1 MDERD
6 RIDIILKE
14 YETLRK
20 ELADRLDFAKIY
32 ITPLLIVSLAGFFG
46 WKSNLSIN
54 LALMFALAVLL
65 TFLSFAVN
73 SWHAFHSLSARI
85 AIIED
90 KVFQISG
97 EPLLTHETYMV
108 YGRKKKPFFRLLSL
122 GWILSCTCYVAI
134 EVFLYNELRNEPQII
149 IAGHAARTFI
159 LLLFIALPL
168 VLFGYLGGRLVFL
181 HRNLRDFKSPLLEW
195 VKANDTAYR
204 NQQVEP
210 AIEVKELESSMNE
223 KEG

>member
-1 MDERD
+1 MNEKE

-14 YETLRK
+14 YDTLRK
-20 ELADRLDFAKIY
+20 ELSDRLDFAKIY

-97 EPLLTHETYMV
+97 EPLLTHETRMV
-108 YGRKKKPFFRLLSL
+108 CERKKKPFFKLLII
-122 GWILSCTCYVAI
+122 GWIMSCACYIAI
-134 EVFLYNELRNEPQII
+134 EVFLYNELRNEPEII
-149 IAGHAARTFI
+149 IAGHAVRTFI
-159 LLLFIALPL
+159 LMLFIALPL
-168 VLFGYLGGRLVFL
+168 VLFGYLGGRLVLL
-181 HRNLRDFKSPLLEW
+181 HRNLQSFESGLLEW
-195 VKANDTAYR
+195 IKARDIAYR
-204 NQQVEP
+204 NQQIEP
-210 AIEVKELESSMNE
+210 AMEVKELERPMN
-223 KEG
+223 